1 MGRSLLKY
9 INNERGNVV
18 FVVVISFISI
28 LGIIGLAI
36 DGGFLYMSKTH
47 LQKTANATVVSGAQE
62 LTNKEERVIAVVN
75 NVLKAHGEEASLEN
89 IHVVMENRL
98 AVTLKKPVKLTFV
111 GIFGLDE
118 VNVKAY
124 AAAELRPI
132 GRAKGAAPLGIDER
146 YIPEYSSIESQHPVQ
161 LKVDSSDSLTGNFG
175 ILALGGPGA
184 RTYEENLR
192 FGYQQD
198 LKVGD
203 VVNTQ
208 TGNIAG
214 STREAI
220 QERVNNCP
228 ETSESIFTR
237 NCSRVI
243 LILVYKRLQ
252 PDDKKLESV
261 QITGF
266 AYFYINKPMNQTD
279 DSISGYFIKRA
290 GRGFEESG
298 SVSRGAY
305 KIRITE

>member
-1 MGRSLLKY
+1 MGKFILKHV
-9 INNERGNVV
+9 NNEKGNVV
-18 FVVVISFISI
+18 FIVAISFIGL
-28 LGIIGLAI
+28 LGMVGLAI
-36 DGGFLYMSKTH
+36 DGGLLYMTKSH
-47 LQKTANATVVSGAQE
+47 LHKTANAVVVSGAQE
-62 LTNKEERVIAVVN
+62 LTNKKERVITVVDD
-75 NVLKAHGEEASLEN
+75 VLKAHGEETSLKN
-89 IHVVMENRL
+89 IEVVMEN
-98 AVTLKKPVKLTFV
+98 KLSVDLEKAIKLNFV
-111 GIFGLDE
+111 GIFGIEE
-118 VNVKAY
+118 VKVKAH
-124 AAAELRPI
+124 ASAELRPI

-146 YIPEYSSIESQHPVQ
+146 YIPEYSTIESQHPIK
-161 LKVDSSDSLTGNFG
+161 LKVDSSDNMSGSFG

-192 FGYQQD
+192 TGYQQD

-208 TGNIAG
+208 TGNVAG
-214 STREAI
+214 PTRTAV

-228 ETSESIFTR
+228 ETTESIFSR

-252 PDDKKLESV
+252 PDNQKLESV

-266 AYFYINKPMNQTD
+266 AYFYISQPMSGTD

-290 GRGFEESG
+290 GKGFEEAG